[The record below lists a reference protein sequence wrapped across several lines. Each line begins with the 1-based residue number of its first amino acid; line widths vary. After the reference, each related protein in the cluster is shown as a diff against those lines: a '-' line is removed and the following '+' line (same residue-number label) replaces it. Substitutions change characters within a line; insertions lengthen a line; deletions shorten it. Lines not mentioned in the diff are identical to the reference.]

1 MDSRTKPAVKE
12 RSNMITLL
20 LFIALGLILLADIMD
35 NSTVKL
41 GFLAIIPGA
50 LGVILAIVF
59 GIWTLWNIIVVASGF
74 SIEEK
79 IQIYEEQNAQIEQS
93 IDAAVKAYCE
103 HEQITY
109 VQMSDGAVA
118 LVAAAYPEL
127 ASSEL
132 VKTQMEVW
140 TSNSNEL
147 KELKSD
153 LVDFHRAQ
161 YFLYFGGEL

>member
-1 MDSRTKPAVKE
+1 
-12 RSNMITLL
+12 MITLL
-20 LFIALGLILLADIMD
+20 LAIALGLVLLAEIIDG
-35 NSTVKL
+35 STNKF
-41 GFLAIIPGA
+41 GFLAVVPGV
-50 LGVILAIVF
+50 LGTVFAIVF

-74 SIEEK
+74 GIEEK
-79 IQIYEEQNAQIEQS
+79 IQIYEDQNTQIEQS
-93 IDAAVKAYCE
+93 IDAAVQAYCE

-161 YFLYFGGEL
+161 YFLYFGGELS

>member
-1 MDSRTKPAVKE
+1 
-12 RSNMITLL
+12 MITLL
-20 LFIALGLILLADIMD
+20 LAIALGFVLLAEIIDG
-35 NSTVKL
+35 STNKF
-41 GFLAIIPGA
+41 GFLAVIPGV
-50 LGVILAIVF
+50 LGAVFTIVF
-59 GIWTLWNIIVVASGF
+59 GIWTLWNIITVASGF
-74 SIEEK
+74 GIQEK
-79 IQIYEEQNAQIEQS
+79 IEIYEDQNAQIEQS

-109 VQMSDGAVA
+109 TQMSDGAVA

-147 KELKSD
+147 KDLKSD

-161 YFLYFGGEL
+161 YFLYFGGELS

>member
-1 MDSRTKPAVKE
+1 
-12 RSNMITLL
+12 MITLFL
-20 LFIALGLILLADIMD
+20 LLSIGCIILADVLE
-35 NSTVKL
+35 NSNCKL
-41 GFLAIIPGA
+41 CTIVAIPVII
-50 LGVILAIVF
+50 GVAGCAIF
-59 GIWTLWNIIVVASGF
+59 GIWTIWNIITVASGF
-74 SIEEK
+74 GIQEK

-140 TSNSNEL
+140 TSNSSEL
-147 KELKSD
+147 KDLKSD

-161 YFLYFGGEL
+161 YFLYFGGELS

>member
-1 MDSRTKPAVKE
+1 
-12 RSNMITLL
+12 MITLL
-20 LFIALGLILLADIMD
+20 LAIALGLVLLAEIIDG
-35 NSTVKL
+35 STNKF
-41 GFLAIIPGA
+41 GFLAVVPGVLGAVFAII
-50 LGVILAIVF
+50 F

-74 SIEEK
+74 GIQEK
-79 IQIYEEQNAQIEQS
+79 IQIYEDQNTQIEQS

-140 TSNSNEL
+140 TSNSKEL
-147 KELKSD
+147 KDLKSD

-161 YFLYFGGEL
+161 YFLYFGGELS

>member
-1 MDSRTKPAVKE
+1 
-12 RSNMITLL
+12 MITLL
-20 LFIALGLILLADIMD
+20 LAICIGLILLAEILD
-35 NSTVKL
+35 NSALKL

-50 LGVILAIVF
+50 LGVIFAIVF
-59 GIWTLWNIIVVASGF
+59 GIWTFWNIIVVASGF

-79 IQIYEEQNAQIEQS
+79 IEIYEEQNAQIEQS

-109 VQMSDGAVA
+109 TQMSDGAIA

-140 TSNSNEL
+140 TSNSYEL

>member
-1 MDSRTKPAVKE
+1 
-12 RSNMITLL
+12 MITVFLL
-20 LFIALGLILLADIMD
+20 LSIGCIILADVLE
-35 NSTVKL
+35 NSNCKL
-41 GFLAIIPGA
+41 CTIVAIPGII
-50 LGVILAIVF
+50 GVAGCAIF
-59 GIWTLWNIIVVASGF
+59 GIWTIWNIITVASGF
-74 SIEEK
+74 GIQEK
-79 IQIYEEQNAQIEQS
+79 IQIYEDQNAQIEQS

-140 TSNSNEL
+140 TSNSSEL
-147 KELKSD
+147 KDLKSD
-153 LVDFHRAQ
+153 LVDFRRAQ
-161 YFLYFGGEL
+161 YFLYFGGELG

>member
-1 MDSRTKPAVKE
+1 
-12 RSNMITLL
+12 MITVL
-20 LFIALGLILLADIMD
+20 LFFALGLILIAEVME
-35 NSTVKL
+35 NSTRQ
-41 GFLAIIPGA
+41 LASFAVVPGI
-50 LGVILAIVF
+50 LGVVLTIVF
-59 GIWTLWNIIVVASGF
+59 GIWTFWNLIVVASEFGVQ
-74 SIEEK
+74 EK
-79 IQIYEEQNAQIEQS
+79 IEIYEDQNTQIEQS

-132 VKTQMEVW
+132 VKTQMDIW

-147 KELKSD
+147 KGLKSK
-153 LVDFHRAQ
+153 LVDFNKAR
-161 YFLYFGGEL
+161 YFLYFGGELS

>member
-1 MDSRTKPAVKE
+1 
-12 RSNMITLL
+12 MITVFLL
-20 LFIALGLILLADIMD
+20 LSVGCIVLSEILD
-35 NSTVKL
+35 NSNCALDTL
-41 GFLAIIPGA
+41 FAIPRII
-50 LGVILAIVF
+50 GVAGCAIF
-59 GIWTLWNIIVVASGF
+59 GIWTIWNVICVSSGF
-74 SIEEK
+74 GIQEK
-79 IQIYEEQNAQIEQS
+79 IQIYEDQNTQIEQS

-109 VQMSDGAVA
+109 TKMSDGAVA

-140 TSNSNEL
+140 TSNSSEL
-147 KELKSD
+147 KDLKSK

-161 YFLYFGGEL
+161 YFLYFGGELS

>member
-1 MDSRTKPAVKE
+1 
-12 RSNMITLL
+12 MITLL
-20 LFIALGLILLADIMD
+20 LAIALGFVLLAEFIDGY
-35 NSTVKL
+35 TYKL
-41 GFLAIIPGA
+41 DFLAVVPRVLGA
-50 LGVILAIVF
+50 VSAVIF
-59 GIWTLWNIIVVASGF
+59 GIWTIWNVICVASGF
-74 SIEEK
+74 GIQEK
-79 IQIYEEQNAQIEQS
+79 IQIYEDQNTQIEQS

-140 TSNSNEL
+140 TSNSYEL
-147 KELKSD
+147 KELKSK

-161 YFLYFGGEL
+161 YFLYFGGELS

>member
-1 MDSRTKPAVKE
+1 
-12 RSNMITLL
+12 MITLL
-20 LFIALGLILLADIMD
+20 LTIALGLVLLAEIIDG
-35 NSTVKL
+35 STNKF
-41 GFLAIIPGA
+41 GFLAVVPGVLGAVFAII
-50 LGVILAIVF
+50 F
-59 GIWTLWNIIVVASGF
+59 GIWTLWNIIIVASGF
-74 SIEEK
+74 GIQEK
-79 IQIYEEQNAQIEQS
+79 IGIYEEQNTQIEQS

-109 VQMSDGAVA
+109 TQMSDGAVA

-161 YFLYFGGEL
+161 YFLYFGGELS

>member
-1 MDSRTKPAVKE
+1 
-12 RSNMITLL
+12 MITLL
-20 LFIALGLILLADIMD
+20 LAIALGFVLLAEIIDE
-35 NSTVKL
+35 STNKF
-41 GFLAIIPGA
+41 GFLAVVPGV
-50 LGVILAIVF
+50 LGVIFTIIL

-74 SIEEK
+74 GIQEK
-79 IQIYEEQNAQIEQS
+79 IQIYEDQNTQIEQS

-140 TSNSNEL
+140 TFNSKEL
-147 KELKSD
+147 KDLKSD

-161 YFLYFGGEL
+161 YFLYFGGELS

>member
-1 MDSRTKPAVKE
+1 
-12 RSNMITLL
+12 MITLL
-20 LFIALGLILLADIMD
+20 LAIALGFVLLAEIIDG
-35 NSTVKL
+35 STNKF
-41 GFLAIIPGA
+41 GFLAVVPGV
-50 LGVILAIVF
+50 LGAVFTIVF
-59 GIWTLWNIIVVASGF
+59 GIWTLWNIIIVASGF
-74 SIEEK
+74 GIQEK
-79 IQIYEEQNAQIEQS
+79 IQIYEDQNTQIERS

-109 VQMSDGAVA
+109 VQMSDGAIA

-140 TSNSNEL
+140 TSNSSEL
-147 KELKSD
+147 KDLKSD

-161 YFLYFGGEL
+161 YFLYFGGELS

>member
-1 MDSRTKPAVKE
+1 MV
-12 RSNMITLL
+12 TLL
-20 LFIALGLILLADIMD
+20 LFIALGLIVLAEVMD
-35 NSTVKL
+35 NHMKFDFFAV
-41 GFLAIIPGA
+41 IPGV
-50 LGVILAIVF
+50 LGVVLSIVF
-59 GIWTLWNIIVVASGF
+59 GIWTVLNIIIVASGF

-109 VQMSDGAVA
+109 TQMSDGAIA

-140 TSNSNEL
+140 TSNSYEL
-147 KELKSD
+147 KKLKSD

>member
-1 MDSRTKPAVKE
+1 
-12 RSNMITLL
+12 MITLL
-20 LFIALGLILLADIMD
+20 LAIALGLVLLTEIIDG
-35 NSTVKL
+35 STNKF
-41 GFLAIIPGA
+41 GFLTVVPGVLGAIFAII
-50 LGVILAIVF
+50 F

-74 SIEEK
+74 GIQEK
-79 IQIYEEQNAQIEQS
+79 IQIYEDQNTQIEQS

-147 KELKSD
+147 KDLKSD
-153 LVDFHRAQ
+153 LVDFHRAR
-161 YFLYFGGEL
+161 YFLYFGGELS

>member
-1 MDSRTKPAVKE
+1 
-12 RSNMITLL
+12 MITLL
-20 LFIALGLILLADIMD
+20 LFFAFGLILIAEVMD
-35 NSTVKL
+35 NSTRQL
-41 GFLAIIPGA
+41 AFLAVIPGI
-50 LGVILAIVF
+50 LGAGLAIVC
-59 GIWTLWNIIVVASGF
+59 GIWTLWNIIAVASGF

-79 IQIYEEQNAQIEQS
+79 IEIYEEQNAQIEQS

-147 KELKSD
+147 KELKSR

-161 YFLYFGGEL
+161 YFLYFGGELG

>member
-1 MDSRTKPAVKE
+1 
-12 RSNMITLL
+12 MITLL
-20 LFIALGLILLADIMD
+20 LAIALGLVLLAEIIDG
-35 NSTVKL
+35 STNKF
-41 GFLAIIPGA
+41 GFLAVVPGVLGTVFAII
-50 LGVILAIVF
+50 F

-74 SIEEK
+74 GIQEK
-79 IQIYEEQNAQIEQS
+79 IGIYEEQNTQIEQS

-132 VKTQMEVW
+132 VKTQMDIW

-161 YFLYFGGEL
+161 YFLYFGGELS

>member
-1 MDSRTKPAVKE
+1 MVTV
-12 RSNMITLL
+12 LL
-20 LFIALGLILLADIMD
+20 LFALGLILIAEVMD
-35 NSTVKL
+35 NSTRQLASAAVIPGIL
-41 GFLAIIPGA
+41 GLALAII
-50 LGVILAIVF
+50 F
-59 GIWTLWNIIVVASGF
+59 GIWTIWNVIAVGSGF

-79 IQIYEEQNAQIEQS
+79 IQIYEEENAKIEQS

-109 VQMSDGAVA
+109 VKMSDGAVA

-140 TSNSNEL
+140 TSNAHEL
-147 KELKSD
+147 KVLKSD

>member
-1 MDSRTKPAVKE
+1 
-12 RSNMITLL
+12 MITLL
-20 LFIALGLILLADIMD
+20 LAIALGLVLLAEIIDG
-35 NSTVKL
+35 STNKF
-41 GFLAIIPGA
+41 GFLAVVPGVLGAIFAII
-50 LGVILAIVF
+50 F

-74 SIEEK
+74 GIQEK
-79 IQIYEEQNAQIEQS
+79 IQIYEDQNTQIEQS

-118 LVAAAYPEL
+118 LIAAAYPEL

-147 KELKSD
+147 KDLKSD

-161 YFLYFGGEL
+161 YFLYFGGELS

>member
-1 MDSRTKPAVKE
+1 
-12 RSNMITLL
+12 MITLL
-20 LFIALGLILLADIMD
+20 LAIALGLVLLAEIIDG
-35 NSTVKL
+35 STNKF
-41 GFLAIIPGA
+41 GFLAVVPGV
-50 LGVILAIVF
+50 LGAVFAIVF
-59 GIWTLWNIIVVASGF
+59 GIWTFWNLIVVASGF
-74 SIEEK
+74 GIQEK
-79 IQIYEEQNAQIEQS
+79 IQIYEDQNTQIEQS

-147 KELKSD
+147 KDLKSD

-161 YFLYFGGEL
+161 YFLYFGGELS

>member
-1 MDSRTKPAVKE
+1 
-12 RSNMITLL
+12 MITVL
-20 LFIALGLILLADIMD
+20 LFFALGLILIADVMD
-35 NSTVKL
+35 NSTRQLASAAVIPGVL
-41 GFLAIIPGA
+41 GVVLAII
-50 LGVILAIVF
+50 F
-59 GIWTLWNIIVVASGF
+59 GIWTFVNIILVASGF
-74 SIEEK
+74 GIQEK
-79 IQIYEEQNAQIEQS
+79 IGIYEEQNAQIEQS

-109 VQMSDGAVA
+109 VQMSDGAIA

-127 ASSEL
+127 ASSDL

-147 KELKSD
+147 KDLKSR

-161 YFLYFGGEL
+161 YFLYFGGELS

>member
-1 MDSRTKPAVKE
+1 
-12 RSNMITLL
+12 MITLFL
-20 LFIALGLILLADIMD
+20 LLSIGCIILADVLE
-35 NSTVKL
+35 NSNCKL
-41 GFLAIIPGA
+41 CTIVAIPGII
-50 LGVILAIVF
+50 GVAGCAIF
-59 GIWTLWNIIVVASGF
+59 GIWTIWNVICVSSGF
-74 SIEEK
+74 GIEEK
-79 IQIYEEQNAQIEQS
+79 IGIYEDQNTQIEQS

-109 VQMSDGAVA
+109 VQMADGAVA

-140 TSNSNEL
+140 TSNSYEL
-147 KELKSD
+147 KDLKSK

-161 YFLYFGGEL
+161 YFLYFGGELS

>member
-1 MDSRTKPAVKE
+1 
-12 RSNMITLL
+12 MITVL
-20 LFIALGLILLADIMD
+20 LFFALGLILIADVMD
-35 NSTVKL
+35 NSTRQLASAAVIPGVL
-41 GFLAIIPGA
+41 GVVLAII
-50 LGVILAIVF
+50 F
-59 GIWTLWNIIVVASGF
+59 GIWTIWNIFVVADGF
-74 SIEEK
+74 GVKEK
-79 IQIYEEQNAQIEQS
+79 IGIYEEQNTQIEHS

-132 VKTQMEVW
+132 VKAQMEVW

-147 KELKSD
+147 KELKSR

-161 YFLYFGGEL
+161 YFLYFGGALS

>member
-1 MDSRTKPAVKE
+1 
-12 RSNMITLL
+12 MITLL
-20 LFIALGLILLADIMD
+20 LAIALGLVLLAEIIDG
-35 NSTVKL
+35 STNKF
-41 GFLAIIPGA
+41 GFLAVVPGVLGAVFAII
-50 LGVILAIVF
+50 F
-59 GIWTLWNIIVVASGF
+59 GIWTLWNIIIVASGF
-74 SIEEK
+74 GIEEK
-79 IQIYEEQNAQIEQS
+79 IQIYEEQNTQIEQS

-140 TSNSNEL
+140 TYNSSEL
-147 KELKSD
+147 KDLKSD

-161 YFLYFGGEL
+161 YFLYFGGELS

>member
-1 MDSRTKPAVKE
+1 
-12 RSNMITLL
+12 MITLFL
-20 LFIALGLILLADIMD
+20 LLSIGCIVLAEVID
-35 NSTVKL
+35 NSNCKL
-41 GFLAIIPGA
+41 CTIFAIPGII
-50 LGVILAIVF
+50 GVAGCVIFGVWTIFNVF
-59 GIWTLWNIIVVASGF
+59 TVASGF
-74 SIEEK
+74 GVEEK
-79 IQIYEEQNAQIEQS
+79 IEIYEDQNAQIEQS

-109 VQMSDGAVA
+109 VQMSDGAIA

-140 TSNSNEL
+140 TSNSYEL
-147 KELKSD
+147 KKLKSN

-161 YFLYFGGEL
+161 YFLYFGGELS

>member
-1 MDSRTKPAVKE
+1 
-12 RSNMITLL
+12 MITVL
-20 LFIALGLILLADIMD
+20 LFFALGLILIADVMD
-35 NSTVKL
+35 NSTRQLASAAVIPGVL
-41 GFLAIIPGA
+41 GVVLAIA
-50 LGVILAIVF
+50 F
-59 GIWTLWNIIVVASGF
+59 GIWTFVNIILVASGF
-74 SIEEK
+74 GIQEK
-79 IQIYEEQNAQIEQS
+79 IGIYEEQNAQIEQS

-109 VQMSDGAVA
+109 VQMSDGAIA

-127 ASSEL
+127 ASSDL

-147 KELKSD
+147 KELKSR

-161 YFLYFGGEL
+161 YFLYFGGELS

>member
-1 MDSRTKPAVKE
+1 
-12 RSNMITLL
+12 MITVL
-20 LFIALGLILLADIMD
+20 LFFALGLILIAEVMD
-35 NSTVKL
+35 NSTHQ
-41 GFLAIIPGA
+41 LASVSVIPGT
-50 LGVILAIVF
+50 LGVALAIVF
-59 GIWTLWNIIVVASGF
+59 GIWTLVNIFLVASGF

-109 VQMSDGAVA
+109 TQMSDGAIA

-140 TSNSNEL
+140 TSNSYEL

>member
-1 MDSRTKPAVKE
+1 
-12 RSNMITLL
+12 MITLL
-20 LFIALGLILLADIMD
+20 LAIALGLVLLAEIIDG
-35 NSTVKL
+35 STNKF
-41 GFLAIIPGA
+41 GFLAVVPGVLGAIFAII
-50 LGVILAIVF
+50 F

-74 SIEEK
+74 GIQEK
-79 IQIYEEQNAQIEQS
+79 IGIYEEQNTQIEQS

-132 VKTQMEVW
+132 VKTQMDIW
-140 TSNSNEL
+140 TSNSKEL
-147 KELKSD
+147 KDLKSD

-161 YFLYFGGEL
+161 YFLYFGGELS

>member
-1 MDSRTKPAVKE
+1 
-12 RSNMITLL
+12 MITLL
-20 LFIALGLILLADIMD
+20 LFIAFGLIILAEVMD
-35 NSTVKL
+35 NHMKL
-41 GFLAIIPGA
+41 DFFAVIPGA
-50 LGVILAIVF
+50 LGVILAIIC
-59 GIWTLWNIIVVASGF
+59 GIWTLWNIVVVADGF
-74 SIEEK
+74 GIEEK
-79 IQIYEEQNAQIEQS
+79 IGIYEEQNVQIEQS

-147 KELKSD
+147 KELKSR

-161 YFLYFGGEL
+161 YFLYFGGELS

>member
-1 MDSRTKPAVKE
+1 
-12 RSNMITLL
+12 MITLL
-20 LFIALGLILLADIMD
+20 LAIALGFVLLAEIIDG
-35 NSTVKL
+35 STNKF
-41 GFLAIIPGA
+41 GFLAVVPGVLGAIFAII
-50 LGVILAIVF
+50 F
-59 GIWTLWNIIVVASGF
+59 GIWTLWNIINVASGF
-74 SIEEK
+74 GIEEK
-79 IQIYEEQNAQIEQS
+79 IGIYEEQNIQIEQS

-109 VQMSDGAVA
+109 VQMSDGAIA

-140 TSNSNEL
+140 TSNSKEL
-147 KELKSD
+147 KDLKSD

-161 YFLYFGGEL
+161 YFLYFGGELS

>member
-1 MDSRTKPAVKE
+1 
-12 RSNMITLL
+12 MITLL
-20 LFIALGLILLADIMD
+20 LAIALGLVLLAEIIDG
-35 NSTVKL
+35 STNKF
-41 GFLAIIPGA
+41 GFLAVVPGVLGAVFAII
-50 LGVILAIVF
+50 F

-74 SIEEK
+74 GIQEK
-79 IQIYEEQNAQIEQS
+79 IGIYEEQNTQIEQS

-132 VKTQMEVW
+132 VKTQMDIW

-161 YFLYFGGEL
+161 YFLYFGGELS

>member
-1 MDSRTKPAVKE
+1 
-12 RSNMITLL
+12 MITLL
-20 LFIALGLILLADIMD
+20 LAIALGLVLLAEFIDG
-35 NSTVKL
+35 STNKF
-41 GFLAIIPGA
+41 GFLAVVPGVLGAIFAII
-50 LGVILAIVF
+50 F
-59 GIWTLWNIIVVASGF
+59 GIWTLWNIVTVASGF
-74 SIEEK
+74 GIQEK
-79 IQIYEEQNAQIEQS
+79 IEIYENQNAQIEQS

-140 TSNSNEL
+140 TSNSAEL
-147 KELKSD
+147 KELKSR

-161 YFLYFGGEL
+161 YFLYFGGGLS

>member
-1 MDSRTKPAVKE
+1 
-12 RSNMITLL
+12 MITLL
-20 LFIALGLILLADIMD
+20 LAIALGFVLLAEIIDD
-35 NSTVKL
+35 STNKF
-41 GFLAIIPGA
+41 GFLAVV
-50 LGVILAIVF
+50 LGVLGTVFAIIF

-74 SIEEK
+74 GIQEK
-79 IQIYEEQNAQIEQS
+79 IGIYEEQNTQIEQS

-109 VQMSDGAVA
+109 TQMSDGAVA

-140 TSNSNEL
+140 TSNSKEL
-147 KELKSD
+147 KDLKSD

-161 YFLYFGGEL
+161 YFLYFGGELS

>member
-1 MDSRTKPAVKE
+1 
-12 RSNMITLL
+12 MITLL
-20 LFIALGLILLADIMD
+20 LFIGLGLVVLAEVMD
-35 NSTVKL
+35 NHMKL
-41 GFLAIIPGA
+41 DFFAVIPGV
-50 LGVILAIVF
+50 LGAGLAIVC
-59 GIWTLWNIIVVASGF
+59 GIWTLWNIIAVASGF

-79 IQIYEEQNAQIEQS
+79 IEIYEEQNAQIEQS

-109 VQMSDGAVA
+109 VQMSDGAIA

-132 VKTQMEVW
+132 VKAQMEVW

-147 KELKSD
+147 KDLKSR

-161 YFLYFGGEL
+161 YFLYFGGGLS

>member
-1 MDSRTKPAVKE
+1 
-12 RSNMITLL
+12 MITLFL
-20 LFIALGLILLADIMD
+20 LLSIGCIVLSEVLD
-35 NSTVKL
+35 NSNCELYTI
-41 GFLAIIPGA
+41 FAIPRII
-50 LGVILAIVF
+50 GVAGCAIF
-59 GIWTLWNIIVVASGF
+59 IIWTIWNIFTVASGF
-74 SIEEK
+74 GIQEK
-79 IQIYEEQNAQIEQS
+79 IQIYEDQNTQIEQS
-93 IDAAVKAYCE
+93 IDAAVQAYCE

-140 TSNSNEL
+140 TSNSHEL
-147 KELKSD
+147 KDLNSK

-161 YFLYFGGEL
+161 YFLYFGGELS

>member
-1 MDSRTKPAVKE
+1 
-12 RSNMITLL
+12 MITLFL
-20 LFIALGLILLADIMD
+20 LLSIGCIVLDEVID
-35 NSTVKL
+35 NSNCKL
-41 GFLAIIPGA
+41 CTIFAIPGII
-50 LGVILAIVF
+50 GVAGCAIF
-59 GIWTLWNIIVVASGF
+59 GIWTIWNVICVSSGF
-74 SIEEK
+74 GIQEK
-79 IQIYEEQNAQIEQS
+79 IEIYEEQNTQIEQS

-140 TSNSNEL
+140 ASNSNEL
-147 KELKSD
+147 KDLKSK

-161 YFLYFGGEL
+161 YFLYFGGELS